1 MGQEEKNGGRDNHW
15 EATMVIQQ
23 ELPRAV
29 NPESSQEDATQPAK
43 DAP

>member
-23 ELPRAV
+23 ELM
-29 NPESSQEDATQPAK
+29 EQIEQEN
-43 DAP
+43 